1 MQPRVTRR
9 RAIGSRARH
18 LPGLLAFV
26 AAIAAGTAIAG
37 QPWAPQ
43 PLVEWRGAAQQP
55 QPGISL
61 DRAVAM
67 AEQQYKARVVRA
79 GTGES
84 EGRRVYVLRLLSDQG
99 RVWTVRVDAE
109 TGAMN

>member
-1 MQPRVTRR
+1 MQPRAMQPT
-9 RAIGSRARH
+9 AIRHKARH
-18 LPGLLAFV
+18 LPGLFALLLA
-26 AAIAAGTAIAG
+26 AAAGYAVAE
-37 QPWAPQ
+37 QPWAPK
-43 PLVEWRGAAQQP
+43 PLVEWRGGAERT

-67 AEQQYKARVVRA
+67 AEQRYKARVVRA
-79 GTGES
+79 STDES
-84 EGRRVYVLRLLSDQG
+84 AGRRVYTLRLLSDQG

>member
-9 RAIGSRARH
+9 PAIRSRARH
-18 LPGLLAFV
+18 LPGLVAFV
-26 AAIAAGTAIAG
+26 ATVAAGYALAA

-43 PLVEWRGAAQQP
+43 PLVEWRGAAQSP
-55 QPGISL
+55 KPGISL

-67 AEQQYKARVVRA
+67 AEQQFKARVVRA
-79 GTGES
+79 STGES
-84 EGRRVYVLRLLSDQG
+84 DGRRIYVLRLLSDQG
-99 RVWTVRVDAE
+99 RVWTVHVDAE

>member
-9 RAIGSRARH
+9 PAIRSRARH
-18 LPGLLAFV
+18 LPGLV
-26 AAIAAGTAIAG
+26 ALVVAGAAGYAMAA

-43 PLVEWRGAAQQP
+43 PLVEWRGAAQKP

-79 GTGES
+79 STGES
-84 EGRRVYVLRLLSDQG
+84 DGRRIYVLRLLSDQG
-99 RVWTVRVDAE
+99 RVWTVHVDAE

>member
-1 MQPRVTRR
+1 MQPRAARR
-9 RAIGSRARH
+9 PSIRLKARH
-18 LPGLLAFV
+18 LPCLFALLIG
-26 AAIAAGTAIAG
+26 AATGGAVAG

-43 PLVEWRGAAQQP
+43 PLVEWRGSP
-55 QPGISL
+55 EPPRSGISL

-67 AEQQYKARVVRA
+67 AEQHYKARVVRTSTSDA
-79 GTGES
+79 D
-84 EGRRVYVLRLLSDQG
+84 GRRVYVLRLLSDQG